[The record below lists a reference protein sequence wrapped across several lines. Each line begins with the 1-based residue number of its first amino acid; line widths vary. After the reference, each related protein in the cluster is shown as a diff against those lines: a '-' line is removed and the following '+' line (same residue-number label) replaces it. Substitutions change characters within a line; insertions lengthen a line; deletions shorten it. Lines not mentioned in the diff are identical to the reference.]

1 MTNPPPPRGGAAG
14 MLILFSL
21 AIGVVG
27 MGFDFGA
34 NRTRAFWVGA
44 EPGARAL
51 IGVVAIAL
59 MIIAAHLLRLTL
71 ARGPPLK
78 GEGGDGVNHS

>member
-1 MTNPPPPRGGAAG
+1 MTSPNPPRAGAAG

-34 NRTRAFWVGA
+34 NRARAFWVGA

-51 IGVVAIAL
+51 IGLVAIV
-59 MIIAAHLLRLTL
+59 IVVVAAHLLRLTL
-71 ARGPPLK
+71 TRRSPLK
-78 GEGGDGVNHS
+78 GEGGDGVGYS

>member
-1 MTNPPPPRGGAAG
+1 MTSPHSPRGGAAG

-34 NRTRAFWVGA
+34 SRTRAFWVGA

-51 IGVVAIAL
+51 IAVGAIVL
-59 MIIAAHLLRLTL
+59 VILAAHVLRLTL
-71 ARGPPLK
+71 ARRPPLK
-78 GEGGDGVNHS
+78 GEGGNGVDHS

>member
-1 MTNPPPPRGGAAG
+1 MTNPNLPRGGAAG

-21 AIGVVG
+21 ALGAAGVA
-27 MGFDFGA
+27 FDFGA

-51 IGVVAIAL
+51 IGFAAII
-59 MIIAAHLLRLTL
+59 MVIVAAHVLRLIL
-71 ARGPPLK
+71 ARGPGK
-78 GEGGDGVNHS
+78 GERRDGVNSP